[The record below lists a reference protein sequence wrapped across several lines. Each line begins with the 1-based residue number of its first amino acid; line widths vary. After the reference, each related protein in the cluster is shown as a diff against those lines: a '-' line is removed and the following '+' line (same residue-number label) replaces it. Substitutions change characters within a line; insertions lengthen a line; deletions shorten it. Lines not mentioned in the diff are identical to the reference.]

1 MGNTEI
7 NNKNKE
13 ALEAPD
19 GYYQL
24 GCYVVLQAMWDYFF
38 LYRHTRP
45 EFRRRKQEEI
55 LKCLDGQWLN
65 LLSDGYARI
74 AKEKILKN
82 PDEVMRRVGIC
93 MDFGDEE
100 ENIQENLKNSIDI
113 SE

>member
-13 ALEAPD
+13 TLEAPD

-24 GCYVVLQAMWDYFF
+24 GCYVVLQAVWDYFF
-38 LYRHTRP
+38 LYRQTKPRY
-45 EFRRRKQEEI
+45 RKRKQEEI
-55 LKCLDGQWLN
+55 LRSLDGKWLN
-65 LLSDGYARI
+65 LLSNGYARI
-74 AKEKILKN
+74 AKEKMLKN

-93 MDFGDEE
+93 MDFDDDG